1 VNSAQNGNAPA
12 EDALP
17 LCEADRTYL
26 AGQLSPSVLSELVA
40 ILRILP
46 PETGSRLIREVRME
60 AEAFGDNALLVAL
73 ARLAHLAD
81 TRPLSAEGRR

>member
-1 VNSAQNGNAPA
+1 MDSAQNGNAPG

-26 AGQLSPSVLSELVA
+26 AGHLTPSVLSELVA

-46 PETGSRLIREVRME
+46 AETGERLISEVRME
-60 AEAFGDNALLVAL
+60 AEAFGDNALMIAL

-81 TRPLSAEGRR
+81 TRPPTVEGHE

>member
-1 VNSAQNGNAPA
+1 MDSAQNGNAPG

-26 AGQLSPSVLSELVA
+26 SGQLSPSVLNELLA
-40 ILRILP
+40 ILRGLP
-46 PETGSRLIREVRME
+46 PQTGERLIREVRMA
-60 AEAFGDNALLVAL
+60 AEAFGDNALMVAL

-81 TRPLSAEGRR
+81 TRPPTAEGRK